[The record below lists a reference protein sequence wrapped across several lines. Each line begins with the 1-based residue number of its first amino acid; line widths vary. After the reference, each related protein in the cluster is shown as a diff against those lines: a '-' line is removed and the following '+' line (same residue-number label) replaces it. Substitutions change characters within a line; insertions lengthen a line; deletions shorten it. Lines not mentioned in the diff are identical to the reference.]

1 MPRKK
6 FDSMSKSRAQLYGQ
20 MVGLTLAGCW
30 RRLPQP
36 LDLNSVRLA
45 EIVPLLQIS
54 GAAALGWWRLSH
66 SNLAHTPLAETLR
79 GAYRLNTLQA
89 RITQDTIGEVVA
101 HLGSVGIEPILVKG
115 WAVARL
121 YPEQGLRP
129 LGDIDLCVRP
139 EEFERAGKA
148 LEDLGDRRY
157 DVDLHRGFESLGG
170 GKVDEIHARSRLANL
185 GNTNV
190 RVPCAEDHL
199 RILCM
204 HFLRE
209 GGWRPLW
216 LCDIAA
222 AVEALPE
229 EFDWSYCL
237 GNDRSRSD
245 AVICSIAVA
254 HQLLSANIGRTP
266 AARKT
271 RELPRWLV
279 PAILK
284 EWGSPQPSMLRRHRA
299 PITSYIRYPS
309 GILQGLRD
317 RWPNPIEA
325 TVGMRG
331 PFNDFPRFPFQVGD
345 CLARTLRFAVRQPK
359 SIRQR

>member
-1 MPRKK
+1 ML
-6 FDSMSKSRAQLYGQ
+6 KSRAELSGQ

-30 RRLPQP
+30 RRLPP
-36 LDLNSVRLA
+36 PSDLNSVGLE

-66 SNLAHTPLAETLR
+66 SNLAHSTSAETLR
-79 GAYRLNTLQA
+79 GTYRLNTLQA
-89 RITQDTIGEVVA
+89 KITQNAICEVVD
-101 HLGSVGIEPILVKG
+101 HLRSVGIEPILVKG
-115 WAVARL
+115 WAAARL
-121 YPEQGLRP
+121 YPDQGLRP
-129 LGDIDLCVRP
+129 YGDIDLCVRP
-139 EEFERAGKA
+139 DEFESAGKA

-157 DVDLHRGFESLGG
+157 DVDLHCGFESLGG
-170 GKVDEIHARSRLANL
+170 GDVDEVHARSRIADL
-185 GNTNV
+185 GNTKV
-190 RVPCAEDHL
+190 RLPCAEDHL

-237 GNDRSRSD
+237 GNNRSRSD
-245 AVICSIAVA
+245 AIICSIAVA
-254 HQLLSANIGRTP
+254 HQLLGADIDQTP

-271 RELPRWLV
+271 RDLPRWLV

-284 EWGSPQPSMLRRHRA
+284 EWGSPQPSMSGRHRA
-299 PITSYIRYPS
+299 PIASYIRYPYK
-309 GILQGLRD
+309 ILRGLRD

-331 PFNDFPRFPFQVGD
+331 PFNDFPRLPFQIGS
-345 CLARTLRFAVRQPK
+345 CLARAATFATRFKQTR
-359 SIRQR
+359 REH